1 MGSSGKKLNEVIL
14 NHNISSNMLN
24 FNYRR
29 GLIFGIWASTQSVGN
44 IAGALMVASVVN
56 YGYQVSEFY
65 IIC

>member
-1 MGSSGKKLNEVIL
+1 
-14 NHNISSNMLN
+14 MLF

-56 YGYQVSEFY
+56 YGYQVNILNKLNKIFIEFY
-65 IIC
+65 SYINLESMRLF